1 MTALSALKLTAARK
15 PQSLPQV
22 VQRRNKMIGR
32 IVEQMELATAYANGT
47 THLFTKV
54 RTITDKA
61 TGVRK
66 QVETSK
72 RVKAWWFVSDNGK
85 LALAVR
91 YGAKVLELA
100 KGKFA
105 VEVATPAELVE
116 TLDIVRQAVENGELD
131 NAIDN
136 AANKLRSGFSKRTS
150 TNCGCV

>member
-1 MTALSALKLTAARK
+1 MTALASLKLTTARK

-32 IVEQMELATAYANGT
+32 IAEQIELASAHANGT
-47 THLFTKV
+47 THLFTRV
-54 RTITDKA
+54 RSFTDKE

-66 QVETSK
+66 QIETSK

-105 VEVATPAELVE
+105 IEVATPAELVE
-116 TLDIVRQAVENGELD
+116 TLHIVRQAVENGELD
-131 NAIDN
+131 DAIDN
-136 AANKLRSGFSKRTS
+136 AANKLRSGFAK
-150 TNCGCV
+150 